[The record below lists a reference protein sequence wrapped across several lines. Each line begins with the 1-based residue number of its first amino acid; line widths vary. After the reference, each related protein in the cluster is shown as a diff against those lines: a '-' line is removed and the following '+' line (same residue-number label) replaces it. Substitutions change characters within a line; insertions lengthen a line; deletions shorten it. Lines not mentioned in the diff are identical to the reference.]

1 MVRAVIEGKKDID
14 HKMDEDFEGAEEE
27 SDESQPRRR
36 VVYVM
41 KAGTMK
47 VQDNG
52 VEQFEQS
59 LVKRVHK
66 MLPAQG

>member
-14 HKMDEDFEGAEEE
+14 HKMDEDFEGVEEE

-36 VVYVM
+36 SVYVM
-41 KAGTMK
+41 KSGIMK

-59 LVKRVHK
+59 LVKRVRK